1 MDTGWVNLLLPLMK
15 GTVVVDD
22 VVVAVAVMM
31 AVMMVVVVVV
41 VVKEN
46 DDEVYDEGNYHP
58 QSRLLQFPHY
68 SSSPP

>member
-41 VVKEN
+41 KEN
-46 DDEVYDEGNYHP
+46 ADEVYDEGNYHP